1 MGMIG
6 ILRIFYGAE
15 GTKPWL
21 VLGCLLLAGVFEG
34 IGLASL
40 LPLLSLAIND
50 GASETSAIAGY
61 VEQGLALFGLAPE
74 LGLLLGLVVGGI
86 VLKCLLTMTAM
97 RYVGYAVAE
106 VATGLRA
113 ELIKRLLSVRWGY
126 FTHQPM
132 GRIANAVSV
141 DATRSG
147 HAYLMA
153 ANFQV
158 NVIQTVIYS
167 LVAALVSWQLAL
179 AALALGGLIALSLHF
194 LVRITKKAGRRQ
206 TERTSELVI
215 YLSDALSN
223 IKPLKAMAKSGK
235 FANLF
240 NRKIDQLKRALR
252 RQVVSQ
258 YALKNLEE
266 MLVAIAVGIGFYI
279 AITRWNVPVSQLLVM
294 GVLLFQAVSSV
305 GKMQRQ
311 FQKAVLLESPYWA
324 MRDLIDEADAARE
337 PNPGSAMPSLEKGC
351 RFEGVSFAHTT
362 EKVLDSV
369 SLDIPASGL
378 TVITGTSGSGKT
390 TLTDL
395 LLGLYQPQQGRILI
409 DGMPLSEI
417 DLEAWRGMVGYVPQ
431 DLILFHDSV
440 LANVTL
446 GDPRIDEAEVRRAL
460 EAAGAW
466 DFVAA
471 LPEGLHSVVG
481 EKGAKL
487 SGGQR
492 QRIALAR
499 ALAGR
504 PKLLIL
510 DEVTSALDPNTER
523 DICRN
528 IDALS
533 HDMTILAI
541 THREAWTEIAERTYR
556 LERGTVELVKDGRGL
571 KRPA

>member
-1 MGMIG
+1 MTGV
-6 ILRIFYGAE
+6 LRIFYGAK
-15 GTKPWL
+15 GTRPWV
-21 VLGCLLLAGVFEG
+21 VLGCLLLAGIAEG
-34 IGLASL
+34 FGLASL
-40 LPLLSLAIND
+40 LPLLSLAIGD
-50 GASETSAIAGY
+50 KAAETSTVGLY
-61 VEQGLALFGLAPE
+61 VEQALALFGLTPG
-74 LGLLLGLVVGGI
+74 LGLLLLLVVGGI
-86 VLKCLLTMTAM
+86 VLKCLLNMAAM
-97 RYVGYAVAE
+97 FYVGYAVAE
-106 VATGLRA
+106 VATGMRA
-113 ELIKRLLSVRWGY
+113 ELIKSLLNVRWGY
-126 FTHQPM
+126 FTHQPL

-141 DATRSG
+141 DATRAG
-147 HAYLMA
+147 QGYMMA

-158 NVIQTVIYS
+158 NLIQTVIYS
-167 LVAALVSWQLAL
+167 IVAALVSWKLAL
-179 AALALGGLIALSLHF
+179 VALALGGGIALSLHF
-194 LVRITKKAGRRQ
+194 LVRLSKKAGRRQ
-206 TERTSELVI
+206 QSRTSELVI

-223 IKPLKAMAKSGK
+223 IKPLKAMAKAQK

-240 NRKIDQLKRALR
+240 DTKIRQLKKALR
-252 RQVVSQ
+252 RQVVSVH
-258 YALKNLEE
+258 ALKNLEE
-266 MLVAIAVGIGFYI
+266 MMVATVVGIGFFAATTYW
-279 AITRWNVPVSQLLVM
+279 TVPVSELLVL

-311 FQKAVLLESPYWA
+311 FQKAVLYEAPYWTL
-324 MRDLIDEADAARE
+324 RELIDEAAAARE
-337 PNPGSAMPSLEKGC
+337 PSSGSKRPSLEQGC
-351 RFEGVSFAHTT
+351 RLEGVSFAYGS
-362 EKVLDSV
+362 EKVLNDV
-369 SLDIPASGL
+369 TMDIPAGGL

-395 LLGLYQPQQGRILI
+395 LLGFYQPQEGRVLI
-409 DGMPLSEI
+409 DGTSLAEI
-417 DLEAWRGMVGYVPQ
+417 DLQAWRGMVGYVPQ
-431 DLILFHDSV
+431 DLILFHDTI

-446 GDPRIDEAEVRRAL
+446 GDPSIGEAEARRAL

-471 LPEGLHSVVG
+471 MPEGLESIVG

-499 ALAGR
+499 ALAGA

-510 DEVTSALDPNTER
+510 DEVTSALDPRTER

-556 LERGTVELVKDGRGL
+556 VDGGSVELVKDGRGL

>member
-1 MGMIG
+1 MIG
-6 ILRIFYGAE
+6 ILRIFYGAKD
-15 GTKPWL
+15 TKPWL
-21 VLGCLLLAGVFEG
+21 VFTCLLLAGIFEG

-50 GASETSAIAGY
+50 GAGETSAIVGY
-61 VEQGLALFGLAPE
+61 VEEALGFFGLTPD
-74 LGLLLGLVVGGI
+74 LGLLLTLVVGGI
-86 VLKCLLTMTAM
+86 VLKCLLTMAAM
-97 RYVGYAVAE
+97 FYVGYAVAE

-113 ELIKRLLSVRWGY
+113 ELITRLLNVRWGY
-126 FTHQPM
+126 FTHQPV

-167 LVAALVSWQLAL
+167 FVAALISWQLAL
-179 AALALGGLIALSLHF
+179 AALALGGVIALSLHF

-223 IKPLKAMAKSGK
+223 IKPLKAMAKAGK

-240 NRKIDQLKRALR
+240 DRKIEQLKRALR

-266 MLVAIAVGIGFYI
+266 MLVAVAVGIGFYVATTGWSI
-279 AITRWNVPVSQLLVM
+279 PVSQLLVM

-311 FQKAVLLESPYWA
+311 FQKAVLLESPYWS
-324 MRDLIDEADAARE
+324 MRELIEEAEAARE
-337 PNPGSAMPSLEKGC
+337 PNPGTAQPTLDQGC
-351 RFEGVSFAHTT
+351 RFEGVSFAHDADN
-362 EKVLDSV
+362 VLEDV
-369 SLDIPASGL
+369 SLDIPAGGL

-395 LLGLYQPQQGRILI
+395 LLGLYQPKSGRILI
-409 DGMPLSEI
+409 DGTPLSEI
-417 DLEAWRGMVGYVPQ
+417 DLLAWRDLIGYVPQ
-431 DLILFHDSV
+431 DLILFHDTV

-446 GDPRIDEAEVRRAL
+446 GDPRLGEAEVRRAL

-471 LPEGLHSVVG
+471 MPDGLQSIVG

-510 DEVTSALDPNTER
+510 DEVTSALDPRTEQE
-523 DICRN
+523 ICRN

-533 HDMTILAI
+533 RDMTILAI

-556 LERGTVELVKDGRGL
+556 LDHGSAELVKDGRSL

>member
-1 MGMIG
+1 MLG
-6 ILRIFYGAE
+6 ILRIFYGAKS
-15 GTKPWL
+15 TKPWL
-21 VLGCLLLAGVFEG
+21 VLACLLLAGIAEG
-34 IGLASL
+34 VGLATL

-50 GASETSAIAGY
+50 SPGDSSPIAIY
-61 VEQGLALFGLAPE
+61 VDQVLGFLGLEPE
-74 LGLLLGLVVGGI
+74 LGLLLALVVGGI
-86 VLKCLLTMTAM
+86 VLKCLLTMVAM
-97 RYVGYAVAE
+97 KYVGYAVAE
-106 VATGLRA
+106 VATSLRA
-113 ELIKRLLSVRWGY
+113 ELIKRLLNVRWGY
-126 FTHQPM
+126 FTHQPL

-141 DATRSG
+141 DSTRAG
-147 HAYLMA
+147 QAYLMA

-179 AALALGGLIALSLHF
+179 AALALGGTIALSLHF
-194 LVRITKKAGRRQ
+194 LVRISKKAGRRQ

-240 NRKIDQLKRALR
+240 DRKIDQLKRALR

-258 YALKNLEE
+258 YALKNMEE
-266 MLVAIAVGIGFYI
+266 MLVAIAVGIGFFV
-279 AITRWNVPVSQLLVM
+279 ATTRWDVPVSQLIVM
-294 GVLLFQAVSSV
+294 GILLYQAVSSV

-324 MRDLIDEADAARE
+324 MRGLIDEAAAARE
-337 PNPGSAMPSLEKGC
+337 INPGSAVPTLEKGC
-351 RFEGVSFAHTT
+351 RFEKVSFAHTADP
-362 EKVLDSV
+362 VLNSV
-369 SLDIPASGL
+369 TLDIPARGL
-378 TVITGTSGSGKT
+378 AVITGTSGSGKT
-390 TLTDL
+390 TLIDL
-395 LLGLYQPQQGRILI
+395 LLGLYQPQAGEILI
-409 DGMPLSEI
+409 DGVPLSRI

-431 DLILFHDSV
+431 ELILFHDTV

-446 GDPRIDEAEVRRAL
+446 GDPRLDEEDVKRAL
-460 EAAGAW
+460 VAAGAW
-466 DFVAA
+466 DFVTE
-471 LPEGLHSVVG
+471 LSDGLNSVVG

-499 ALAGR
+499 ALVGR

-510 DEVTSALDPNTER
+510 DEVTSALDPSTER

-533 HDMTILAI
+533 DEMTILAI

-556 LERGTVELVKDGRGL
+556 LDGGTIELVKDGRGL

>member
-1 MGMIG
+1 MIG
-6 ILRIFYGAE
+6 VLRIFYGAK
-15 GTKPWL
+15 GTNPWL
-21 VLGCLLLAGVFEG
+21 VLFCLLLAGIFEG
-34 IGLASL
+34 IGLATL
-40 LPLLSLAIND
+40 LPLLSIAIND
-50 GASETSAIAGY
+50 GAHETSTIAIY
-61 VEQGLALFGLAPE
+61 VEQALAFFGQTPT
-74 LGLLLGLVVGGI
+74 LGLLLSLVVGGI
-86 VLKCLLTMTAM
+86 VLKCLLTMIAM
-97 RYVGYAVAE
+97 KYVGYALAE

-126 FTHQPM
+126 FTHQPV

-167 LVAALVSWQLAL
+167 LVAALVSWRLAL
-179 AALALGGLIALSLHF
+179 AALAFGGAIALSLHF

-223 IKPLKAMAKSGK
+223 IKPLKAMAKAGK

-240 NRKIDQLKRALR
+240 DRKIAQLKSALR
-252 RQVVSQ
+252 RQVISQ

-266 MLVAIAVGIGFYI
+266 MLVATVIGIGFFV
-279 AITRWNVPVSQLLVM
+279 ATTRWNVPVSQLLVM
-294 GVLLFQAVSSV
+294 GVLLFQTVSSV

-311 FQKAVLLESPYWA
+311 FQKAVLLESPYWS
-324 MRDLIDEADAARE
+324 MRALIAEAEAACE
-337 PNPGSAMPSLEKGC
+337 VNPGTGVPTLDQGC
-351 RFEGVSFAHTT
+351 RFEEVSFAHDRTP
-362 EKVLDSV
+362 VLDRV
-369 SLDIPASGL
+369 SLDIPAGGL
-378 TVITGTSGSGKT
+378 TVITGASGVGKT

-395 LLGLYQPQQGRILI
+395 LLGLYQPAEGRILI
-409 DGMPLSEI
+409 DGMPLDEI
-417 DLEAWRGMVGYVPQ
+417 DLQAWRSEVGYVPQ
-431 DLILFHDSV
+431 ELILFHDTI

-446 GDPRIDEAEVRRAL
+446 GDPRIGEAEAQQAL
-460 EAAGAW
+460 EAAGVW
-466 DFVAA
+466 DFVAG
-471 LPEGLHSVVG
+471 LPEGLQSIVG

-499 ALAGR
+499 ALAGK

-510 DEVTSALDPNTER
+510 DEVTSALDPETER
-523 DICRN
+523 AICRN
-528 IDALS
+528 IDTLS
-533 HDMTILAI
+533 RDMTVLAI
-541 THREAWTEIAERTYR
+541 THREAWTDIAERTYR
-556 LERGTVELVKDGRGL
+556 IERGGVELVKDGRAL

>member
-1 MGMIG
+1 MIG
-6 ILRIFYGAE
+6 VLRIFYGAK
-15 GTKPWL
+15 GTNPWL
-21 VLGCLLLAGVFEG
+21 VLFCLLLAGISEG
-34 IGLASL
+34 VGLATL
-40 LPLLSLAIND
+40 LPLLSLAINEEA
-50 GASETSAIAGY
+50 GETSTLAIY
-61 VEQGLALFGLAPE
+61 VEQALALFGLTPT
-74 LGLLLGLVVGGI
+74 LGVLLSLVVGGI
-86 VLKCLLTMTAM
+86 VLKCILTMIAM
-97 RYVGYAVAE
+97 KYVGYALAE

-126 FTHQPM
+126 FTQQPL

-158 NVIQTVIYS
+158 NVIQTAIYS
-167 LVAALVSWQLAL
+167 LVAALVSWRLAL
-179 AALALGGLIALSLHF
+179 AALAFGGAIALSLHF

-223 IKPLKAMAKSGK
+223 IKPLKAMAKAGK

-240 NRKIDQLKRALR
+240 DRKIEQLKSALR

-258 YALKNLEE
+258 NALKNLEE
-266 MLVAIAVGIGFYI
+266 MLVATVIGIGFFF
-279 AITRWNVPVSQLLVM
+279 ATTRWDVPVSQLLVM
-294 GVLLFQAVSSV
+294 GVLLFQTVSSV

-311 FQKAVLLESPYWA
+311 FQKAVLLESPYWS
-324 MRDLIDEADAARE
+324 MRALIAEAEAACEVNSGTRV
-337 PNPGSAMPSLEKGC
+337 PTLDKGC
-351 RFEGVSFAHTT
+351 RFEEVSFAHDSTP
-362 EKVLDSV
+362 VLDRV
-369 SLDIPASGL
+369 NLEVPAGSL
-378 TVITGTSGSGKT
+378 TVITGASGAGKT

-395 LLGLYQPQQGRILI
+395 LLGLHQPAGGRILI
-409 DGMPLSEI
+409 DGLPLDEI
-417 DLEAWRGMVGYVPQ
+417 DLQAWRGQVGYVPQ
-431 DLILFHDSV
+431 ELILFHDTI

-446 GDPRIDEAEVRRAL
+446 GDPRIGEAEAREAL
-460 EAAGAW
+460 EAAGVW
-466 DFVAA
+466 DFVAG
-471 LPEGLHSVVG
+471 LPEGLQSVVG

-499 ALAGR
+499 ALAGK

-510 DEVTSALDPNTER
+510 DEVTSALDPETER
-523 DICRN
+523 AICRN

-533 HDMTILAI
+533 RDMTVLAI
-541 THREAWTEIAERTYR
+541 THREAWTDIAERTYR
-556 LERGTVELVKDGRGL
+556 IESGGVELVKDGRAL